1 MLFSKCHKNTIL
13 SLKGQGSLCTT
24 PLKSLLLTPQPPLL
38 FNTGGFFFYFKKVT
52 IQNYCFNE
60 NLAEGRMNHITVME
74 SSLRPRSFLRPVS
87 NSKTSAIPKKP
98 IQTNKQTNKTKCSR
112 VAVHT
117 GINHS
122 ESSDVTVIYSLP
134 YLLQCKRTT
143 WKILGRALYRWEK
156 ASIEVVM
163 MNNLPSFCNSTWK
176 DADFSCALWP
186 LHKKK
191 SCSNTEFPSSSGGS
205 KPVWAHRKHRASD

>member
-1 MLFSKCHKNTIL
+1 M
-13 SLKGQGSLCTT
+13 
-24 PLKSLLLTPQPPLL
+24 
-38 FNTGGFFFYFKKVT
+38 
-52 IQNYCFNE
+52 
-60 NLAEGRMNHITVME
+60 
-74 SSLRPRSFLRPVS
+74 
-87 NSKTSAIPKKP
+87 
-98 IQTNKQTNKTKCSR
+98 
-112 VAVHT
+112 
-117 GINHS
+117 
-122 ESSDVTVIYSLP
+122 IYSLP

-205 KPVWAHRKHRASD
+205 KPVWAHRKHRASDCSFIFAAWANYYLLLPFHTSSFSGRKNCIQMSHWRTWDMSLCKRWRTRLLKAMKMLTGKYYWIFLFICLKIQNPELSSLYKDKQFK